1 MLKTRRTY
9 KKPTVKVVE
18 LNTHVALLQ
27 NSATL
32 QGYEYQENTN
42 DEGWEN

>member
-18 LNTHVALLQ
+18 LNNRVALLQ

-32 QGYEYQENTN
+32 EGYQYQEN
-42 DEGWEN
+42 GWED